1 MLIGQCAHESAQF
14 KARFENLNYSAR
26 ALQAVFS
33 KYFPNEAEAKRFAR
47 KPEAIANRVYGGRTG
62 NGKEATGD
70 GYLYRGRGYLQLT
83 GKSNYRTYGN
93 VLDIDLVNDPDLAA
107 EPSISWRIA
116 AHCCATRTRDGRTLL
131 EWADDGDTLM
141 VTRGIN
147 GGTHGLADRI
157 AKTEAALSALAG
169 KLSVA
174 EQQRL
179 LAGAGFDPGPID
191 GLSGKQ
197 TRRALQAA
205 KKSLGL
211 EPPELWERLR
221 RKG

>member
-1 MLIGQCAHESAQF
+1 M
-14 KARFENLNYSAR
+14 
-26 ALQAVFS
+26 
-33 KYFPNEAEAKRFAR
+33 
-47 KPEAIANRVYGGRTG
+47 
-62 NGKEATGD
+62 
-70 GYLYRGRGYLQLT
+70 
-83 GKSNYRTYGN
+83 
-93 VLDIDLVNDPDLAA
+93 
-107 EPSISWRIA
+107 
-116 AHCCATRTRDGRTLL
+116 
-131 EWADDGDTLM
+131 
-141 VTRGIN
+141 TRGIN